1 MEENNRMKPKLK
13 PLMINRH
20 VDFESVPKTGKYTCG
35 VSKNKVFSKTGE
47 SIYKKPLVWEKN
59 RI

>member
-20 VDFESVPKTGKYTCG
+20 VDFESVPKTGEYACG
-35 VSKNKVFSKTGE
+35 VFKNTKGSKIGS
-47 SIYKKPLVWEKN
+47 YKKA
-59 RI
+59 